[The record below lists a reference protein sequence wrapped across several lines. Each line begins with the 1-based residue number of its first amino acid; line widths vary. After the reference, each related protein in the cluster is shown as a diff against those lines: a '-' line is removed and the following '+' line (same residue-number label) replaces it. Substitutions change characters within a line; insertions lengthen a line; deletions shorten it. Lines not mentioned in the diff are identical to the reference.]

1 MVSVECMKKLFEQIF
16 KFVIVGGLSFVLDFI
31 IYYVL
36 THWLG
41 VYYITSGFFSFTLSL
56 IFNYL
61 MSMKFV
67 FKSKDDL
74 KKTHEFAIFAT
85 MSVMGLGLNL
95 LCLYIMVDYL
105 GIHDLIAKVLTAGV
119 VMVFNFVTRKI
130 FLEQKETTLIGNWR
144 DYHRI
149 MWLFYFSAS

>member
-1 MVSVECMKKLFEQIF
+1 MKKLIEQVM
-16 KFVIVGGLSFVLDFI
+16 KFVVVGGLSFVLDFI

-36 THWLG
+36 TNFFS
-41 VYYITSGFFSFTLSL
+41 VYYLTAGFFSFTLSL

-74 KKTHEFAIFAT
+74 KKTHEFIIFVSL
-85 MSVMGLGLNL
+85 SVMGLGLNL
-95 LCLYIMVDYL
+95 LCLYILVDL
-105 GIHDLIAKVLTAGV
+105 FKMNDLIAKVLVAGI

-130 FLEQKETTLIGNWR
+130 FLEQKQ
-144 DYHRI
+144 
-149 MWLFYFSAS
+149 

>member
-1 MVSVECMKKLFEQIF
+1 MKKLIEQVM

-36 THWLG
+36 KNYFS
-41 VYYITSGFFSFTLSL
+41 VYYLIAGFFSFTLSL

-74 KKTHEFAIFAT
+74 KKTHEFIIFVT
-85 MSVMGLGLNL
+85 LSVMGLGLNL
-95 LCLYIMVDYL
+95 LCLFILVDIYKMN
-105 GIHDLIAKVLTAGV
+105 DLIAKILVAGI
-119 VMVFNFVTRKI
+119 VMFFNFVTRKI
-130 FLEQKETTLIGNWR
+130 FLEQK
-144 DYHRI
+144 
-149 MWLFYFSAS
+149 

>member
-1 MVSVECMKKLFEQIF
+1 MVSVERMKKLFEQIF

-36 THWLG
+36 TKLFG
-41 VYYITSGFFSFTLSL
+41 VYYITAGFFSFTISL

-67 FKSKDDL
+67 FRSKDSL

-85 MSVMGLGLNL
+85 LSVMGLGLNL
-95 LCLYIMVDYL
+95 LCLFIMVDYM
-105 GIHDLIAKVLTAGV
+105 GIYDLFAKVLTAGI

-130 FLEQKETTLIGNWR
+130 FLEQKEN
-144 DYHRI
+144 
-149 MWLFYFSAS
+149 

>member
-1 MVSVECMKKLFEQIF
+1 MKFL
-16 KFVIVGGLSFVLDFI
+16 IVGGLSFVLDFI

-36 THWLG
+36 KNYFS
-41 VYYITSGFFSFTLSL
+41 VYYLIAGFFSFTLSL

-74 KKTHEFAIFAT
+74 KKTHEFIIFVT
-85 MSVMGLGLNL
+85 LSVMGLGLNL
-95 LCLYIMVDYL
+95 LCLFILVDIYKMN
-105 GIHDLIAKVLTAGV
+105 DLIAKILVAGI

-130 FLEQKETTLIGNWR
+130 FLEQK
-144 DYHRI
+144 
-149 MWLFYFSAS
+149 

>member
-1 MVSVECMKKLFEQIF
+1 MKKLIEQVM

-31 IYYVL
+31 IYYIL
-36 THWLG
+36 TNFFS
-41 VYYITSGFFSFTLSL
+41 VYYLIAGFFSFTLSL

-67 FKSKDDL
+67 FKSKEDL

-85 MSVMGLGLNL
+85 LSVMGLGLNL
-95 LCLYIMVDYL
+95 LSLFILVDL
-105 GIHDLIAKVLTAGV
+105 FKMNDLIAKVFVAGI

-130 FLEQKETTLIGNWR
+130 FLEQK
-144 DYHRI
+144 
-149 MWLFYFSAS
+149 

>member
-1 MVSVECMKKLFEQIF
+1 MKKLIEQVM

-36 THWLG
+36 TNFFS
-41 VYYITSGFFSFTLSL
+41 VYYLTAGFFSFTLSL

-61 MSMKFV
+61 MSMRFV

-74 KKTHEFAIFAT
+74 KKTHEFIIFVSL
-85 MSVMGLGLNL
+85 SVMGLGLNL
-95 LCLYIMVDYL
+95 LCLYILVDL
-105 GIHDLIAKVLTAGV
+105 FRMNDLIAKVLVAGI

-130 FLEQKETTLIGNWR
+130 FLEQK
-144 DYHRI
+144 
-149 MWLFYFSAS
+149 

>member
-1 MVSVECMKKLFEQIF
+1 MKKLIAQVM

-36 THWLG
+36 KNYFS
-41 VYYITSGFFSFTLSL
+41 VYYLIAGFFSFTLSL

-74 KKTHEFAIFAT
+74 KKTHEFIIFVT
-85 MSVMGLGLNL
+85 LSVMGLGLNL
-95 LCLYIMVDYL
+95 LCLFILVDIYKMN
-105 GIHDLIAKVLTAGV
+105 DLIAKILVAGI

-130 FLEQKETTLIGNWR
+130 FLEQK
-144 DYHRI
+144 
-149 MWLFYFSAS
+149 

>member
-1 MVSVECMKKLFEQIF
+1 M

-36 THWLG
+36 KNFFS
-41 VYYITSGFFSFTLSL
+41 VYYIVAGFFSFTLSL

-74 KKTHEFAIFAT
+74 KKTHEFIIFVT
-85 MSVMGLGLNL
+85 LSVIGLGINL
-95 LCLYIMVDYL
+95 LCLYILVDL
-105 GIHDLIAKVLTAGV
+105 FDINDLIAKILVAGI
-119 VMVFNFVTRKI
+119 VMVFNFITRKI
-130 FLEQKETTLIGNWR
+130 FIEQK
-144 DYHRI
+144 
-149 MWLFYFSAS
+149 

>member
-1 MVSVECMKKLFEQIF
+1 MKKLIEQVM

-36 THWLG
+36 TNFFS
-41 VYYITSGFFSFTLSL
+41 VYYLVAGFFSFILSL

-74 KKTHEFAIFAT
+74 KKSHEFAIFAT
-85 MSVMGLGLNL
+85 LSVLGL
-95 LCLYIMVDYL
+95 
-105 GIHDLIAKVLTAGV
+105 
-119 VMVFNFVTRKI
+119 
-130 FLEQKETTLIGNWR
+130 
-144 DYHRI
+144 
-149 MWLFYFSAS
+149 

>member
-1 MVSVECMKKLFEQIF
+1 MKKLIEQVM

-36 THWLG
+36 TNFFS
-41 VYYITSGFFSFTLSL
+41 VYYLVAGFFSFTLSL

-67 FKSKDDL
+67 FKSKEDL

-85 MSVMGLGLNL
+85 LSVMGLGLNL
-95 LCLYIMVDYL
+95 LSLFILVDL
-105 GIHDLIAKVLTAGV
+105 FKMNDLIAKVFVAGI

-130 FLEQKETTLIGNWR
+130 FLEQK
-144 DYHRI
+144 
-149 MWLFYFSAS
+149 

>member
-1 MVSVECMKKLFEQIF
+1 M

-36 THWLG
+36 KNFFS
-41 VYYITSGFFSFTLSL
+41 VYYIVAGFFSFTLSL

-74 KKTHEFAIFAT
+74 KKTHEFMIFVT
-85 MSVMGLGLNL
+85 LSVIGLGINL
-95 LCLYIMVDYL
+95 LCLYLLVDL
-105 GIHDLIAKVLTAGV
+105 FHINDLIAKILVAGI
-119 VMVFNFVTRKI
+119 VMVFNFITRKI
-130 FLEQKETTLIGNWR
+130 FIEQK
-144 DYHRI
+144 
-149 MWLFYFSAS
+149 

>member
-1 MVSVECMKKLFEQIF
+1 MKKLIEQVM

-36 THWLG
+36 TNFFS
-41 VYYITSGFFSFTLSL
+41 VYYLTAGFFSFTLSL

-74 KKTHEFAIFAT
+74 KKTHEFVIFVT
-85 MSVMGLGLNL
+85 LSVMGLGLNL
-95 LCLYIMVDYL
+95 LCLYILVDL
-105 GIHDLIAKVLTAGV
+105 FKMNDLIAKVLVAGI
-119 VMVFNFVTRKI
+119 VMVFNFITRKI
-130 FLEQKETTLIGNWR
+130 FLEQK
-144 DYHRI
+144 
-149 MWLFYFSAS
+149 

>member
-1 MVSVECMKKLFEQIF
+1 MKKLIAQVM

-36 THWLG
+36 KNYFS
-41 VYYITSGFFSFTLSL
+41 VYYLIAGFFSFTLSL

-74 KKTHEFAIFAT
+74 QKTHEFITFVT
-85 MSVMGLGLNL
+85 LSVMGLGLNL
-95 LCLYIMVDYL
+95 LCLFILVDIYKMN
-105 GIHDLIAKVLTAGV
+105 DLIAKILVAGI

-130 FLEQKETTLIGNWR
+130 FLEQK
-144 DYHRI
+144 
-149 MWLFYFSAS
+149 

>member
-1 MVSVECMKKLFEQIF
+1 MVSVERMKKLFEQIF

-36 THWLG
+36 TKLFG
-41 VYYITSGFFSFTLSL
+41 VYYITAGFFSFTTSL

-67 FKSKDDL
+67 FRSKDSL

-85 MSVMGLGLNL
+85 LSVMGLGLNL
-95 LCLYIMVDYL
+95 LCLFIMVDYM
-105 GIHDLIAKVLTAGV
+105 GIYDLFAKVLTAGI

-130 FLEQKETTLIGNWR
+130 FLEQKENWF
-144 DYHRI
+144 
-149 MWLFYFSAS
+149 L

>member
-1 MVSVECMKKLFEQIF
+1 MKKLIEQVM

-36 THWLG
+36 TNFFS
-41 VYYITSGFFSFTLSL
+41 VYYLTAGFFSFTLSV

-67 FKSKDDL
+67 FKSKEDL
-74 KKTHEFAIFAT
+74 KKTHEFIIFVSL
-85 MSVMGLGLNL
+85 SVMGLGLNL
-95 LCLYIMVDYL
+95 LCLYILVDL
-105 GIHDLIAKVLTAGV
+105 FKMNDLIAKVLVAGI

-130 FLEQKETTLIGNWR
+130 FLEQK
-144 DYHRI
+144 
-149 MWLFYFSAS
+149 

>member
-1 MVSVECMKKLFEQIF
+1 MVSVERMKKLFEQIF
-16 KFVIVGGLSFVLDFI
+16 KFVIVGGLSFILDFI

-36 THWLG
+36 TKLFG
-41 VYYITSGFFSFTLSL
+41 VYYITAGFFSFTISL

-67 FKSKDDL
+67 FRSKDSL

-85 MSVMGLGLNL
+85 LSVMGLGLNL
-95 LCLYIMVDYL
+95 LCLFIMVDYM
-105 GIHDLIAKVLTAGV
+105 GIYDLFAKVLTAGI

-130 FLEQKETTLIGNWR
+130 FLEQKENWF
-144 DYHRI
+144 
-149 MWLFYFSAS
+149 L

>member
-1 MVSVECMKKLFEQIF
+1 MKKLIAQLM
-16 KFVIVGGLSFVLDFI
+16 KFVVVGGLSFVLDFI

-36 THWLG
+36 TNFFS
-41 VYYITSGFFSFTLSL
+41 VYYLVAGFFSFSLSL

-85 MSVMGLGLNL
+85 LSVMGLGLNL
-95 LCLYIMVDYL
+95 LSLYILVD
-105 GIHDLIAKVLTAGV
+105 IFKMNDLIAKVFVAGI
-119 VMVFNFVTRKI
+119 VMIFNFVTRKI
-130 FLEQKETTLIGNWR
+130 FLEQK
-144 DYHRI
+144 
-149 MWLFYFSAS
+149 

>member
-1 MVSVECMKKLFEQIF
+1 MKKLIEQVM

-36 THWLG
+36 TNFFS
-41 VYYITSGFFSFTLSL
+41 VYYLTAGFFSFTLSL

-61 MSMKFV
+61 MSMRFV

-74 KKTHEFAIFAT
+74 KKTHEFVIFVSL
-85 MSVMGLGLNL
+85 SVMGLGINL
-95 LCLYIMVDYL
+95 LSLYILVDSFKL
-105 GIHDLIAKVLTAGV
+105 NDLFSKVLVAGI

-130 FLEQKETTLIGNWR
+130 FLEQK
-144 DYHRI
+144 
-149 MWLFYFSAS
+149 

>member
-1 MVSVECMKKLFEQIF
+1 MKKLIAQVM

-36 THWLG
+36 KNYFS
-41 VYYITSGFFSFTLSL
+41 VYYLIAGFFSFTLSL

-74 KKTHEFAIFAT
+74 KKTHEFIIFVT
-85 MSVMGLGLNL
+85 ISVMGLGLNL
-95 LCLYIMVDYL
+95 LCLFILVDIYKMN
-105 GIHDLIAKVLTAGV
+105 DLIAKILVAGI

-130 FLEQKETTLIGNWR
+130 FLEQK
-144 DYHRI
+144 
-149 MWLFYFSAS
+149 

>member
-1 MVSVECMKKLFEQIF
+1 MKKLIEQVM

-36 THWLG
+36 TNFFS
-41 VYYITSGFFSFTLSL
+41 VYYLIAGFFSFTLSL

-67 FKSKDDL
+67 FKSKEDL

-85 MSVMGLGLNL
+85 LSVMGLGLNL
-95 LCLYIMVDYL
+95 LSLFILVDL
-105 GIHDLIAKVLTAGV
+105 FKMNDLIAKVFVAGI

-130 FLEQKETTLIGNWR
+130 FLEQK
-144 DYHRI
+144 
-149 MWLFYFSAS
+149 

>member
-1 MVSVECMKKLFEQIF
+1 MVSVERMKKLFEQIF

-36 THWLG
+36 TKLFG
-41 VYYITSGFFSFTLSL
+41 VYYITAGFFSFTISL

-67 FKSKDDL
+67 FKSKDNL
-74 KKTHEFAIFAT
+74 KKHHEFAIFAT
-85 MSVMGLGLNL
+85 LSVMGLGLNL
-95 LCLYIMVDYL
+95 LCLFIMVDYM
-105 GIHDLIAKVLTAGV
+105 GINDLIAKVLTAGI

-130 FLEQKETTLIGNWR
+130 FLEQKETPIT
-144 DYHRI
+144 
-149 MWLFYFSAS
+149 A

>member
-1 MVSVECMKKLFEQIF
+1 MKKLIAQVM
-16 KFVIVGGLSFVLDFI
+16 KFVIVGGLSFVRDFI

-36 THWLG
+36 TNFFS
-41 VYYITSGFFSFTLSL
+41 VYYLVAGFFSFTLSL

-74 KKTHEFAIFAT
+74 KKSHEFVIFAT
-85 MSVMGLGLNL
+85 LSVMGLGLNL
-95 LCLYIMVDYL
+95 LSLYILVDL
-105 GIHDLIAKVLTAGV
+105 FKMNDLIAKVFVAGI

-130 FLEQKETTLIGNWR
+130 FLEQK
-144 DYHRI
+144 
-149 MWLFYFSAS
+149 